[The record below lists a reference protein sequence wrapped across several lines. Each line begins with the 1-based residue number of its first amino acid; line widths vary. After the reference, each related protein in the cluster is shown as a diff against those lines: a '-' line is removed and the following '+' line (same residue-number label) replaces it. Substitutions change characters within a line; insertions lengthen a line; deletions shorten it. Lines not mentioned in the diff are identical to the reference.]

1 MIYPL
6 YSIRDIKGDYFS
18 PRIEQNEPSAIRS
31 FAFTVNTP
39 GTTIHSFPE
48 DYQLFRVGD
57 FDSDTGR
64 LLPLANP
71 EFVVSASAVFEKDGD
86 RK

>member
-18 PRIEQNEPSAIRS
+18 PRIEQNEPSAIRF

-57 FDSDTGR
+57 FDSETGR
-64 LLPLANP
+64 LLPLANA
-71 EFVVSASAVFEKDGD
+71 EFVVSGPAVFDKDGD
-86 RK
+86 GK